1 MAAASRILII
11 EDDISIAELQRDYL
25 EIHSIEADIVTDGFE
40 GMTRALKE
48 EYDLVIIDLM
58 LPSMN
63 GYEICRRIRE
73 VKNISLMIVSAKKE
87 DIDKIRGF
95 GLGADDYLTKP
106 FSPSELVARVQ
117 AHMKRYK
124 QLTDVGQRV
133 EFIEMGNIVVDKAAR
148 KVFVLGNEI
157 TFTTK
162 EFDLLVF
169 FMEHPNRVWT
179 KEQLFRQLWYM
190 DDLDGDVFTVVV
202 HIGRIRDKLKKGKL
216 SDLPIETIWGSGYRF
231 NHTITPWEERF

>member
-1 MAAASRILII
+1 MSPSRILII

-25 EIHSIEADIVTDGFE
+25 EIHQIEADIVTDGFE
-40 GMTRALKE
+40 GMNRALNE
-48 EYDLVIIDLM
+48 PYDLIVIDLM
-58 LPSMN
+58 LPSMD
-63 GYEICRRIRE
+63 GFEICRRIRE
-73 VKNISLMIVSAKKE
+73 KKDIPLMIVSAKKE
-87 DIDKIRGF
+87 DIDKIRGL
-95 GLGADDYLTKP
+95 GLGADDYMTKP

-117 AHMKRYK
+117 AHIKRYK
-124 QLTDVGQRV
+124 QLTGTGQTQDNL
-133 EFIEMGNIVVDKAAR
+133 EMKNITVDKAAR
-148 KVFVLGNEI
+148 KVFVLGQEVI
-157 TFTTK
+157 FTTK

-216 SDLPIETIWGSGYRF
+216 SELLIETIWGSGYRF
-231 NHTITPWEERF
+231 NS

>member
-1 MAAASRILII
+1 MSPSRILII

-25 EIHSIEADIVTDGFE
+25 EIHQIEADIATDGFE
-40 GMTRALKE
+40 GMNRALNE
-48 EYDLVIIDLM
+48 PYDLIVIDLM
-58 LPSMN
+58 LPSID
-63 GYEICRRIRE
+63 GFEICRRIRE
-73 VKNISLMIVSAKKE
+73 KKDISLMIVSAKKE
-87 DIDKIRGF
+87 DIDKIRGL
-95 GLGADDYLTKP
+95 GLGADDYMTKP

-117 AHMKRYK
+117 AHIKRYK
-124 QLTDVGQRV
+124 QLTGTGQTQDYL
-133 EFIEMGNIVVDKAAR
+133 EMKNITVDKAAR
-148 KVFVLGNEI
+148 KVFVLGQEVI
-157 TFTTK
+157 FTTK

-216 SDLPIETIWGSGYRF
+216 SELPIETIWGSGYRF
-231 NHTITPWEERF
+231 NS